1 MWPRIFLCHAENTS
15 SGILVYDSEKVIYF
29 VFKFKTNIILS
40 ETYFAKHESDLSPN
54 ILGDGSRRVKF
65 LVICFSRFALMACC
79 WLGVPE
85 ERPTFVQLLACLQ
98 EFYTALGRYI

>member
-1 MWPRIFLCHAENTS
+1 MIMNEFIFHFTR
-15 SGILVYDSEKVIYF
+15 SEF
-29 VFKFKTNIILS
+29 VTEYAQQRQLQIIS
-40 ETYFAKHESDLSPN
+40 FY
-54 ILGDGSRRVKF
+54 
-65 LVICFSRFALMACC
+65 RFALMACC